1 MKQFFVDIWNFL
13 QRNFRLAFRML
24 RKPAAA
30 WTVVASLEER
40 QVAQFFYLFVGITAF
55 LKFVCFWIFD
65 GSFSLALLAAFFRF
79 FSLMI
84 TWWISLRFLPWLAQR
99 FFRVD
104 TGKQTIAMLVAFGLL
119 PVFLIY
125 WLLAFTSAEF
135 LYLLAVCNYFIVLS
149 GVDHLLEVDKKLRGR
164 LIVSLTLWLVVLPP
178 LVDHLLRLL
187 VPNAAI

>member
-13 QRNFRLAFRML
+13 LRNFRLAFRML
-24 RKPAAA
+24 RKPADA
-30 WTVVASLEER
+30 WTVVASLDER
-40 QVAQFFYLFVGITAF
+40 QVAQFFYLFVGITVF
-55 LKFVCFWIFD
+55 LKFVGSWIET
-65 GSFSLALLAAFFRF
+65 SLALALLAAFFRF

-104 TGKQTIAMLVAFGLL
+104 TDKQTIAMLVAFGSL
-119 PVFLIY
+119 PVFLVY
-125 WLLAFTSAEF
+125 WVLAFTSAEF

-149 GVDHLLEVDKKLRGR
+149 GVDHLLTVDKKLRGR
-164 LIVSLTLWLVVLPP
+164 LIVSLTIWLVVLPP

>member
-13 QRNFRLAFRML
+13 LRNFRLAFRML
-24 RKPAAA
+24 RKPADA
-30 WTVVASLEER
+30 WTVVASLDGR
-40 QVAQFFYLFVGITAF
+40 QVAQFFYLFVGITVF
-55 LKFVCFWIFD
+55 LKFVGSWIET
-65 GSFSLALLAAFFRF
+65 SLALALLAAFFRF

-104 TGKQTIAMLVAFGLL
+104 TDKQTIAMLVAFGSL
-119 PVFLIY
+119 PVFLVY
-125 WLLAFTSAEF
+125 WVLAFTSAEF

-149 GVDHLLEVDKKLRGR
+149 GVDHLLTVDKKLRGR
-164 LIVSLTLWLVVLPP
+164 LIVSLTIWLVVLPP

>member
-13 QRNFRLAFRML
+13 LRNFRLAFRML
-24 RKPAAA
+24 RKPADA
-30 WTVVASLEER
+30 WTVVASLDER
-40 QVAQFFYLFVGITAF
+40 QVAQFFYLFVGITVF
-55 LKFVCFWIFD
+55 LKFVGSWIET
-65 GSFSLALLAAFFRF
+65 SLALALLAAFFRF

-104 TGKQTIAMLVAFGLL
+104 TDKQTIAMLVAFGSL
-119 PVFLIY
+119 PVFLVY
-125 WLLAFTSAEF
+125 WVLAFTSAEF
-135 LYLLAVCNYFIVLS
+135 LYLMAVCNYFIVLS
-149 GVDHLLEVDKKLRGR
+149 GVDHLLTVDKKLRGR
-164 LIVSLTLWLVVLPP
+164 LIVSLTIWLVVLPP

>member
-1 MKQFFVDIWNFL
+1 MKQFFIDIWNFL
-13 QRNFRLAFRML
+13 LRNFRLAFRML

-40 QVAQFFYLFVGITAF
+40 QVAQFFYFFVGITVF
-55 LKFVCFWIFD
+55 LKFVGSWID
-65 GSFSLALLAAFFRF
+65 TSLPLALLAAFFRF

-84 TWWISLRFLPWLAQR
+84 TWWLSLRFLPWLAQR
-99 FFRVD
+99 FFSVD
-104 TGKQTIAMLVAFGLL
+104 VDKQTIAMLVAFGVL

-135 LYLLAVCNYFIVLS
+135 LYFLAVCNYFIVLS
-149 GVDHLLEVDKKLRGR
+149 GVDHLVEVDKKMRGR

>member
-13 QRNFRLAFRML
+13 LRNFRLAFRML

-40 QVAQFFYLFVGITAF
+40 QVAQFFYFFVGITVF
-55 LKFVCFWIFD
+55 LKFVGSWID
-65 GSFSLALLAAFFRF
+65 TSLPLALLAAFFRF

-84 TWWISLRFLPWLAQR
+84 TWWLSLRFLPWLAQR

-104 TGKQTIAMLVAFGLL
+104 ADKQTIAMLVAFGLL

-135 LYLLAVCNYFIVLS
+135 LYFLAVCNYFIVLS